1 MLGGVIGA
9 VTVGFQEMRVHS
21 VVGISVDEFVQVF
34 FDDRAV
40 IKDYRN
46 ASGRIREGNQRVSGP
61 TKNALPLFGQGAF
74 FVWSYALEGETI
86 DTCCLIRV

>member
-1 MLGGVIGA
+1 M
-9 VTVGFQEMRVHS
+9 
-21 VVGISVDEFVQVF
+21 SVDEFVQVF

-46 ASGRIREGNQRVSGP
+46 ASGLIREGNQRVSGP

-74 FVWSYALEGETI
+74 FVWS
-86 DTCCLIRV
+86 